1 MIPGSFMPFS
11 RNSVLPGQVGQ
22 NFAWLP
28 CWVLP
33 KRSFKASWSLFN
45 YVYKSGLQYTMLE
58 VISAFLKVPRFSKKQ
73 LIAGSE
79 FLISREKSTWRTQNV
94 FTWKIHVNYQ
104 KFSRSKTHVKQ
115 ETFVS
120 HSTNWRKIR
129 QKKKDFCP
137 RPLLKIFQCCKT
149 D

>member
-1 MIPGSFMPFS
+1 MIPGSFMQFS

-45 YVYKSGLQYTMLE
+45 YVYKSGLQYYMLE
-58 VISAFLKVPRFSKKQ
+58 SYHFFRGV
-73 LIAGSE
+73 LIAGPE
-79 FLISREKSTWRTQNV
+79 FPISREKSTWRTQNV

>member
-1 MIPGSFMPFS
+1 MQFS
-11 RNSVLPGQVGQ
+11 RDSVLPGQVGQ
-22 NFAWLP
+22 NFAWLS

-45 YVYKSGLQYTMLE
+45 YVYKSGLQKMME
-58 VISAFLKVPRFSKKQ
+58 VISAFLQVGFQ
-73 LIAGSE
+73 
-79 FLISREKSTWRTQNV
+79 KSSWLQDPNFQFHVTWKTQNV
-94 FTWKIHVNYQ
+94 FTWKIHVNHQ

-120 HSTNWRKIR
+120 HSTNWRKN
-129 QKKKDFCP
+129 KTEKKDFSP
-137 RPLLKIFQCCKT
+137 RPFLKIFQCFKT

>member
-1 MIPGSFMPFS
+1 MQFS
-11 RNSVLPGQVGQ
+11 RDYVLPDQVGQ
-22 NFAWLP
+22 NFAWLS

-45 YVYKSGLQYTMLE
+45 YVYKSGLQNMME
-58 VISAFLKVPRFSKKQ
+58 VISAFFTGRFSKKQ

-79 FLISREKSTWRTQNV
+79 FPISREKSTWKTQNV
-94 FTWKIHVNYQ
+94 FTWKIHVNHQ

-120 HSTNWRKIR
+120 HSTNWRKN
-129 QKKKDFCP
+129 KTEKKDFSP
-137 RPLLKIFQCCKT
+137 RPFLKIFQCFKT